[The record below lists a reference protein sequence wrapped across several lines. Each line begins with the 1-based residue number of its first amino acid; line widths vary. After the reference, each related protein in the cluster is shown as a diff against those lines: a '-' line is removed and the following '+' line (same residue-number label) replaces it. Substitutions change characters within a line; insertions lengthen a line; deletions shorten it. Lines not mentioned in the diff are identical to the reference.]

1 MFFVALGAGPIFATT
16 PTLAMAASDS
26 RTGSAAAMLVT
37 FEMGF
42 GALAAFSVGIFHDG
56 SSRPLGLT
64 VAALVGCGLLTYLIK
79 QK

>member
-1 MFFVALGAGPIFATT
+1 MFFVALSAGPIFATT
-16 PTLAMAASDS
+16 PTLAMQVSNS

-42 GALAAFSVGIFHDG
+42 GALAAFGVGILDDG
-56 SSRPLGLT
+56 SARPLGLT
-64 VAALVGCGLLTYLIK
+64 IAALVSCGLLTYLIK